1 MSDTV
6 KRMFLI
12 TDDCNNIN
20 LSILFSESKAKA
32 IYKKIKDKL
41 LQPKVIEDLMN
52 TNEKCTAIKIRSY
65 INKNNINEDELLS
78 ILNENCVIND
88 IASDLYNNEL
98 KQWGMSKKKSS
109 NSSYKIKGASY
120 SNRFIIPAQISS
132 VKIGNIV
139 SIDYLSNKVSL
150 NFDTIERP
158 KEEIDRSNIIKN
170 RFLNYQFSFS
180 SRIDEELSVSFD
192 VIYNTVQQIITD
204 YIYNKVGMMKSI
216 YDKNLFQVNSIKELV
231 NSGKADEIFN
241 AKINEASIEDIVD
254 GKNNTFDS
262 IDLSFFKDDFD
273 IKFHD
278 KSIIIYSNKF
288 KFNESNYKNILKQ
301 YADDIQSMFQF
312 AMNIIDN
319 LYNDP
324 SFDNSDNILLYA
336 EEGWINVAEL
346 ANKILNC

>member
-1 MSDTV
+1 MSDAV

-12 TDDCNNIN
+12 TDNCNSISLN
-20 LSILFSESKAKA
+20 ILFSESKAKA

-41 LQPKVIEDLMN
+41 LQSKVIEDLMN
-52 TNEKCTAIKIRSY
+52 TNERCTAIKIRSY
-65 INKNNINEDELLS
+65 INKNNINEDELLN
-78 ILNENCVIND
+78 ILNENCVIDD
-88 IASDLYNNEL
+88 IANDLYNNEL

-109 NSSYKIKGASY
+109 NSSYKIKGAPY
-120 SNRFIIPAQISS
+120 SNRFIIPAKISS
-132 VKIGNIV
+132 IKIGNIV
-139 SIDYLSNKVSL
+139 NIDYLSNKVL
-150 NFDTIERP
+150 LDFDTIEKP
-158 KEEIDRSNIIKN
+158 KEKIDYSDIIKN

-180 SRIDEELSVSFD
+180 SRIDEELSVNFD

-204 YIYNKVGMMKSI
+204 YIYNKVGIMKSI

-241 AKINEASIEDIVD
+241 AKINEASIEDIAD
-254 GKNNTFDS
+254 SKNNTFDS

-273 IKFHD
+273 IEFCN
-278 KSIIIYSNKF
+278 KSIIIHSNKF
-288 KFNESNYKNILKQ
+288 KFNESNYKDILKQ

-346 ANKILNC
+346 ANKILNY